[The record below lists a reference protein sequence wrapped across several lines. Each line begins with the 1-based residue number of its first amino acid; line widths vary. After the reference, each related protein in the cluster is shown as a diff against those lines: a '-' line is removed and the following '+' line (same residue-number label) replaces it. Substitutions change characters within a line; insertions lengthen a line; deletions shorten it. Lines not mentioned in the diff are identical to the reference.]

1 MTTKSDDETSKLANI
16 LMQIPG
22 AALSKDDDKT
32 GALVNQM
39 LARLPG
45 AVRQAGLGGQQQSGF
60 STPSYGDRR
69 QMLQADRRCKV
80 VEEEWQCGSH
90 QMEAKYY

>member
-39 LARLPG
+39 LARLLG
-45 AVRQAGLGGQQQSGF
+45 AVRQASSGGQSGGF